1 MYTFITISAIQWC
14 YIFQVDDAT
23 HPSTGE
29 GSRASVSSGPTTSP
43 AATLPAA
50 ADNVESEGEGDCTSE
65 DTLSSALDARPRRKP
80 RKTAQTQQRSA
91 LDQVKKIFGF
101 YLL

>member
-1 MYTFITISAIQWC
+1 MYTFNTISSIQWC
-14 YIFQVDDAT
+14 YIFQVDDA

-29 GSRASVSSGPTTSP
+29 GSRAAVSTGPTTSP

-50 ADNVESEGEGDCTSE
+50 DNVESGEECTSE
-65 DTLSSALDARPRRKP
+65 DTSSALDSRPRRKP